1 MNWTRKV
8 RSSWLRRGVSA
19 SLLCLFFAFQAAAF
33 VPLLKTAQD
42 PTSCC
47 RRKNGC
53 CCKNKKKAAAAVD
66 PSGLAWKDRDC
77 ARKCRLGHTLPA
89 RALPPASPAE
99 HGTILAAGLALLLA
113 AAPETA
119 TSSYLAFLYQRPPP
133 SR

>member
-1 MNWTRKV
+1 MNWMSVARN
-8 RSSWLRRGVSA
+8 SWLRRGVSA
-19 SLLCLFFAFQAAAF
+19 SLLCLFFVFQAVAF
-33 VPLLKTAQD
+33 VPLLRTAPE

-53 CCKNKKKAAAAVD
+53 CCKKKSAASAD

-77 ARKCRLGHTLPA
+77 AGECRLGHTLPA